1 MDKLTVRDADVAG
14 QRVFVRVDFN
24 VPLADGKVTDDSR
37 IRAAIPTIA
46 LLLNA
51 GARVVLASHLGRPD
65 GKVQDGLRLRPVG
78 LRLTE
83 LIRRNVPVTGDALGV
98 GTVDAVNRLRP
109 GELLLLENLRFHAEE
124 EANDPAF
131 AAALAAY
138 ADIYVNDAFG
148 TAHRAHA
155 STVGIAK
162 LLPAYAGLL
171 MEREIEALSN
181 LLEAPKRPFAAI
193 LGGAKVSDKIK
204 VIDHLLTKVDML
216 VLGGGMANTFLLAQ
230 GKAVGKSLAEPD
242 RADDARRILETAEK
256 NGVRVVLPIDV
267 IVAKEVTRGTEYKT
281 LPAEKIPASWHIV
294 DLGKASQDLIM
305 SELADVQTVFWN
317 GPLGVFEIP
326 SFAHGTNAI
335 ARMLAERAEAGAT
348 VVVGGGDSVAAV
360 TQQGLADKMTHIS
373 TGGGASLEFLEG
385 RDLPGVDRPARPPGR
400 PNDLIGAFT
409 SVDTVI
415 DVIDAREILDSRG
428 NPTVEVDVVLADGS
442 VGRAAVPSG
451 ASTGAHEAVELR
463 DGDKSRFGGKGVLK
477 AVANVTETIAPALLR
492 ARRLRPGRHRR
503 RADRARRDAQ
513 QGRARRE
520 RDPRRLARVRA
531 RLGVLVRPAAVP
543 LPRRRRRA
551 DAAGPDV
558 QHPQRRQARPG
569 LDRLPGVH
577 GHAGR
582 RGDVQRR
589 APRRAP
595 RSSRRC
601 AASSTTRGTRRV
613 KGDEGGFAPSLASNE
628 AAVEV
633 ILRAIE
639 RAGYRPGEDVAIALD
654 PATTELVEP
663 GSGEDGKPTRY
674 VLAKEGR
681 TLDSGELIDLWAD
694 WVARLPDRVARGRP
708 GRGRLGRLAGADRLG
723 SAARSSSS
731 ATTCSSP
738 TPSASRAASSSR
750 RPTPC

>member
-1 MDKLTVRDADVAG
+1 MDKLTVRDVDVTG
-14 QRVFVRVDFN
+14 KRVFVRVDFN

-65 GKVQDGLRLRPVG
+65 GKVQDSLRLRPVG

-109 GELLLLENLRFHAEE
+109 GEILLLENLRFHAEE

-131 AAALAAY
+131 AAALASY
-138 ADIYVNDAFG
+138 ADIFVNDAFG

-162 LLPAYAGLL
+162 ILPAYAGLL
-171 MEREIEALSN
+171 MESEIAALSN

-204 VIDHLLTKVDML
+204 VIDHLLQKVDML

-242 RADDARRILETAEK
+242 RADDARRILATAEK

-281 LPAEKIPASWHIV
+281 LSAEKIPASWHIV
-294 DLGKASQDLIM
+294 DLGKASQELIM

-326 SFAHGTNAI
+326 SFAHGTNAV

-385 RDLPGVDRPARPPGR
+385 RELPGVSVLLDRPA
-400 PNDLIGAFT
+400 
-409 SVDTVI
+409 
-415 DVIDAREILDSRG
+415 
-428 NPTVEVDVVLADGS
+428 VLAS
-442 VGRAAVPSG
+442 
-451 ASTGAHEAVELR
+451 
-463 DGDKSRFGGKGVLK
+463 
-477 AVANVTETIAPALLR
+477 
-492 ARRLRPGRHRR
+492 
-503 RADRARRDAQ
+503 
-513 QGRARRE
+513 
-520 RDPRRLARVRA
+520 
-531 RLGVLVRPAAVP
+531 
-543 LPRRRRRA
+543 
-551 DAAGPDV
+551 
-558 QHPQRRQARPG
+558 
-569 LDRLPGVH
+569 
-577 GHAGR
+577 
-582 RGDVQRR
+582 
-589 APRRAP
+589 
-595 RSSRRC
+595 
-601 AASSTTRGTRRV
+601 
-613 KGDEGGFAPSLASNE
+613 
-628 AAVEV
+628 
-633 ILRAIE
+633 
-639 RAGYRPGEDVAIALD
+639 
-654 PATTELVEP
+654 
-663 GSGEDGKPTRY
+663 
-674 VLAKEGR
+674 
-681 TLDSGELIDLWAD
+681 
-694 WVARLPDRVARGRP
+694 
-708 GRGRLGRLAGADRLG
+708 
-723 SAARSSSS
+723 
-731 ATTCSSP
+731 
-738 TPSASRAASSSR
+738 
-750 RPTPC
+750 